1 MKTKLMMVGL
11 LLSIFYIAYE
21 DEDGNGDAD
30 CIEMVFT
37 K

>member
-1 MKTKLMMVGL
+1 L
-11 LLSIFYIAYE
+11 LLSIFYIACE